1 MAGKNNNNTKAE
13 QEGDAQGGGKKPIK
27 MILGVVLV
35 LGLEIG
41 TIFVTAMMTNKPK
54 MAAADPFMA
63 SELDEGERI
72 IEVPV
77 IDGRFPNR
85 KSGRSMLYQTE
96 ITVQVKKKNEDKV
109 KQLIEENQA
118 RIKMSVGT
126 IWRNAEPRHF
136 NEPYLSTLTRQVLE
150 MLDKI
155 IDANLPEGED
165 PRIEGV
171 LIPTLTGFPSDG

>member
-1 MAGKNNNNTKAE
+1 MADKEKENKKKD
-13 QEGDAQGGGKKPIK
+13 QESEAQSGGKKPIK
-27 MILGVVLV
+27 LILGVVII

-41 TIFVTAMMTNKPK
+41 TIFITAMMTNKPK
-54 MAAADPFMA
+54 LATADPFKT
-63 SELDEGERI
+63 SQLDEGERI
-72 IEVPV
+72 VEVPV
-77 IDGRFPNR
+77 IKGRFPNR

-96 ITVQVKKKNEDKV
+96 ITVQVKKKNEEKV

-136 NEPYLSTLTRQVLE
+136 NEPYLSTLTRQVRETLE
-150 MLDKI
+150 KI
-155 IDANLPEGED
+155 IDANLPEGENS
-165 PRIEGV
+165 RVEGV

>member
-1 MAGKNNNNTKAE
+1 MADKTNDKANTG
-13 QEGDAQGGGKKPIK
+13 QEGDAQSGGKKPIK
-27 MILGVVLV
+27 IILGVVIV

-41 TIFVTAMMTNKPK
+41 TIFATAMLTNKPK
-54 MAAADPFMA
+54 VMAADPFK
-63 SELDEGERI
+63 LDQSDESERI

-77 IDGRFPNR
+77 IKGRFPNR

-136 NEPYLSTLTRQVLE
+136 NEPYLSTLTRQVRETLE
-150 MLDKI
+150 KI

-165 PRIEGV
+165 SRVEGV